1 MANFPDSRPTE
12 SDMAAYPP
20 SQPRRHTIPPLAGAI
35 ALAALLAGCA
45 APVPRDIDGS
55 PVTARLPPNSIP
67 PAPLSDTERQQL
79 GALNQQILRE
89 QAAVMTSE
97 QQAAAWSRA
106 AYAYPNTS
114 WSVYYG
120 GWGGG
125 RWGGGVGVSSPGWG
139 GWGGYPYG
147 GWWW

>member
-1 MANFPDSRPTE
+1 MTVSIRCT
-12 SDMAAYPP
+12 
-20 SQPRRHTIPPLAGAI
+20 RRLASTL
-35 ALAALLAGCA
+35 ALSTLFAVLAGCA
-45 APVPRDIDGS
+45 APVPRDVDGS
-55 PVTARLPPNSIP
+55 PVTARLAPNAIP
-67 PAPLSDTERQQL
+67 PAPLSEAERQRL

-89 QAAVMTSE
+89 QAAVVASE

-114 WSVYYG
+114 VSLFYG

-125 RWGGGVGVSSPGWG
+125 HWGGGVGFSSPGYGYGYGGYG

-147 GWWW
+147 WW